1 MYMMVVLLGRI
12 NMYIYYIC
20 SIVLLL
26 YIPNPHDIVVAVVVA
41 L

>member
-1 MYMMVVLLGRI
+1 MYMMVALLGRI
-12 NMYIYYIC
+12 NMYIYHIC

-26 YIPNPHDIVVAVVVA
+26 YIPNPHDIVMVA